1 MEVAASAEAVALVE
15 VVAFAGAASVRTGFP
30 VRVAVSAIS
39 MLVTLQSLAVRPLHR
54 LSPLPLFRQASIF
67 VLWIL
72 PPLFLPERVGFLNLT
87 VSTATMMS
95 TSRPSRLLVVTYIAR
110 IHVNIKRNANIHATV
125 IHIAIVLAC

>member
-39 MLVTLQSLAVRPLHR
+39 MLVTLQSLAVQTPHG
-54 LSPLPLFRQASIF
+54 LSPPPLFRQASIFF

-72 PPLFLPERVGFLNLT
+72 PPLFLPEQACFLNLT
-87 VSTATMMS
+87 VSVVTMMS

-110 IHVNIKRNANIHATV
+110 IHVKN
-125 IHIAIVLAC
+125 

>member
-15 VVAFAGAASVRTGFP
+15 VVAFA

-39 MLVTLQSLAVRPLHR
+39 ILVTLQSLVVQTLHR
-54 LSPLPLFRQASIF
+54 LSPPPLFRRASIF

-87 VSTATMMS
+87 VSIVAMMS
-95 TSRPSRLLVVTYIAR
+95 TSRPSRLLVVTYIAGIR
-110 IHVNIKRNANIHATV
+110 VNIKRNPNIHATV
-125 IHIAIVLAC
+125 IHITIVLAC